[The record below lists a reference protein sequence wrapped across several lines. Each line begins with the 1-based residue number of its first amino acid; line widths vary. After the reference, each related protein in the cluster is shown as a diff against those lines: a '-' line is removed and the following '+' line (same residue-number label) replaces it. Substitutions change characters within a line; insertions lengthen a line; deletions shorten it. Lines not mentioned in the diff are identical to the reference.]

1 MLVAY
6 GPAGQLVSADET
18 PLEQLQ
24 RWSQERLLV
33 CPNCKGAV
41 FVRGGPEKRMQLH
54 FAHQKGECAW
64 STEAESMRH
73 MRGKIVLA
81 GWLRAQFPQASVS
94 MEERLPGPNRIA
106 DIFVK
111 HPDGQCQA
119 VEFQCAPLDLEL
131 WRLRHSAYR
140 EAGITDTWI
149 IGENRR
155 DRQESFLEAILM
167 MAREL
172 LFLDPLPDVPRIWL
186 RWPASRELV
195 QAWQHETSLRPSFEG
210 WVGRLGYGVTLVDAL
225 PAVQMDRQGTIL
237 HPRRTALLTRARL
250 LQDMEGAVTID
261 EVTLVDYLKPSIGE
275 AALQEVMIPLLRAYR
290 RDPQLL
296 RRYRYGRGQN
306 GEAASDADRQRVE
319 RARAWLEKLS
329 QQGYGTER
337 LRALAREIP
346 LAGPYAALA
355 GYMDMLVSIC

>member
-6 GPAGQLVSADET
+6 GPAAQLVTADET
-18 PLEQLQ
+18 PLEQL
-24 RWSQERLLV
+24 RSWSQERLLV
-33 CPNCKGAV
+33 CPSCKGIV
-41 FVRGGPEKRMQLH
+41 YVRGGPEKRMQLH

-64 STEAESMRH
+64 STEAESVRH

-81 GWLRAQFPQASVS
+81 GWLRAQFPEASVS

-111 HPDGQCQA
+111 HPDGQCQV
-119 VEFQCAPLDLEL
+119 VEFQCAPLDLEQ
-131 WRLRHSAYR
+131 WHLRHSAYR

-167 MAREL
+167 LAREL

-186 RWPASRELV
+186 RWPATRELV
-195 QAWQHETSLRPSFEG
+195 QAWQHETTLRPSFEG

-225 PAVQMDRQGTIL
+225 QAVRMGRQGTMQ
-237 HPRRTALLTRARL
+237 HPMRSGLLARARL
-250 LQDMEGAVTID
+250 LLDMEGALTID
-261 EVTLVDYLKPSIGE
+261 EVMMIDYLKPSIGE

-290 RDPQLL
+290 RDPELL
-296 RRYRYGRGQN
+296 RRYHYGRGEH
-306 GEAASDADRQRVE
+306 GEPPGEADRQRVE

-329 QQGYGTER
+329 RRGYDAER

-355 GYMDMLVSIC
+355 GYMEMLVNIC

>member
-6 GPAGQLVSADET
+6 GPAGQLVTADET
-18 PLEQLQ
+18 PLQQLQ

-33 CPNCKGAV
+33 CPNCKGIVYA
-41 FVRGGPEKRMQLH
+41 RGGPEKRMQLH

-64 STEAESMRH
+64 STEAESVRH

-81 GWLRAQFPQASVS
+81 GWLRAQFPQANVGL
-94 MEERLPGPNRIA
+94 EERLPGPNRIA

-119 VEFQCAPLDLEL
+119 LEFQCAPLDLEQ
-131 WRLRHSAYR
+131 WRLRHSAYH

-155 DRQESFLEAILM
+155 DRQEAFLEAILM

-172 LFLDPLPDVPRIWL
+172 LFLDPLPEVARIWL
-186 RWPASRELV
+186 RWPVAREWV
-195 QAWQHETSLRPSFEG
+195 QAWQRETALRPSFEG
-210 WVGRLGYGVTLVDAL
+210 WVGRLGYGVTLVDTLQA
-225 PAVQMDRQGTIL
+225 AQISRQGTIQ
-237 HPRRTALLTRARL
+237 HSRRTELLERARL
-250 LQDMEGAVTID
+250 LRVMEGALTID
-261 EVTLVDYLKPSIGE
+261 EVTMADYLKPSIGE
-275 AALQEVMIPLLRAYR
+275 GALQEVMIPLLRAYR

-296 RRYRYGRGQN
+296 RRYHYGSGQN
-306 GEAASDADRQRVE
+306 GEPPGEADRQRVE
-319 RARAWLEKLS
+319 RARAWLENLS
-329 QQGYGTER
+329 QRGYDAEG

-346 LAGPYAALA
+346 LVGPYAALA
-355 GYMDMLVSIC
+355 GYMEMLVNIY